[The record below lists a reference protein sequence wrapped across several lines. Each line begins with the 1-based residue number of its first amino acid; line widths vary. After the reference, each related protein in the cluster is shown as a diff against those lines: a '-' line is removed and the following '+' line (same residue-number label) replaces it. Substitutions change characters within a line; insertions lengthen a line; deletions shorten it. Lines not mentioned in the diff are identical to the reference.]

1 MTGPAIPSRMTAR
14 DAQPVQSLF
23 QDLDARMA
31 HINAFG
37 EQKQQ
42 AFEPSQSEMD
52 AMQAANVI
60 FSTPEGAVLLEWFA
74 DNTVRQP
81 FVADP
86 TVDPARGWAMAQ
98 RRQGL
103 CDAFFTLLA
112 LIAAAREDPADTR
125 DQASS

>member
-31 HINAFG
+31 QISAFTD
-37 EQKQQ
+37 
-42 AFEPSQSEMD
+42 ARPAVVEPSEADID
-52 AMQAANVI
+52 AMRAANAI
-60 FSTPEGAVLLEWFA
+60 FATPEGAVLLEWFA
-74 DNTVRQP
+74 DATVRQP

-86 TVDPARGWAMAQ
+86 NVDPMRGWAMAQ
-98 RRQGL
+98 RQQGQ

-112 LIAAAREDPADTR
+112 LIAAAREGPADR
-125 DQASS
+125 REEPQS